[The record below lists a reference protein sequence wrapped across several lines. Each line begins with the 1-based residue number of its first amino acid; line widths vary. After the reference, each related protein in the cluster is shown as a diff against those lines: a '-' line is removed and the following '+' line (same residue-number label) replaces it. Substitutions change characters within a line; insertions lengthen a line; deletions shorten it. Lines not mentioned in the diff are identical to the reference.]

1 MRDAFKIV
9 YPPEKADY
17 TEQMEKGLRALKDG
31 DFACARTYL
40 EQVQEGAKQYK
51 NAQNLLAIT
60 CLLEDKKDE
69 ARNICQKLLSQDEN
83 DVQANTTYAALLG
96 QSEERQKAKEI
107 AIKLSKIQTSDSD
120 ELYKI
125 ATVCCEN
132 DMHAQALEKFVQL
145 EKEIKNDG
153 NLLYFKAVAAF
164 KSGDVDLAIETFG
177 KLLTVYPEAAVV
189 RYYYDIL
196 RYYRENKEKEVPMPE
211 LTYFYRVPQPVR
223 EKYFDLLCFLDKLRK
238 DEAKVVSDNPQ
249 VEGVLRW
256 CFDELDGADGDLQI
270 FAVCV
275 AIHCH
280 CEEFLQEMLLDPD
293 VSDVVKL
300 KALHLLAVQNEDCEY
315 GVVIYHIYRRLK
327 FYRIKTGVKKR
338 KRFLE
343 AYASVYAKFVVVS
356 DNYAQRIRAAAEL
369 LYNCLLVR
377 EATGYIDNT
386 ADISCVIYMLAGIKE
401 AGATVEAASKL
412 FGANA
417 QTVQEI
423 LSLVETVT
431 QEVRKGEEKNE
442 P

>member
-1 MRDAFKIV
+1 M
-9 YPPEKADY
+9 
-17 TEQMEKGLRALKDG
+17 
-31 DFACARTYL
+31 
-40 EQVQEGAKQYK
+40 
-51 NAQNLLAIT
+51 
-60 CLLEDKKDE
+60 
-69 ARNICQKLLSQDEN
+69 
-83 DVQANTTYAALLG
+83 
-96 QSEERQKAKEI
+96 
-107 AIKLSKIQTSDSD
+107 
-120 ELYKI
+120 
-125 ATVCCEN
+125 
-132 DMHAQALEKFVQL
+132 
-145 EKEIKNDG
+145 
-153 NLLYFKAVAAF
+153 
-164 KSGDVDLAIETFG
+164 
-177 KLLTVYPEAAVV
+177 
-189 RYYYDIL
+189 
-196 RYYRENKEKEVPMPE
+196 
-211 LTYFYRVPQPVR
+211 R

-280 CEEFLQEMLLDPD
+280 CEDFLQEMLLDPD

-377 EATGYIDNT
+377 EATGYIDKT

-431 QEVRKGEEKNE
+431 QEVMQRESQNKPAQEE
-442 P
+442 